1 MTFKRIDEDT
11 IRCIISADEM
21 IEYGIEMEDF
31 FRDKEKVNGFLETI
45 LKEAMEEVGE
55 LHHRGVMSMQI
66 MPLSKNRI
74 SITFSEK
81 SSEGGLGDI
90 LEYIK
95 QSLQGL
101 EELPEEL
108 KEKIAAIPAASNQA
122 SGMENKTGEN
132 TAEKGEAKNAN
143 RVFVFESLDTV
154 GEFCKNVQKETVKSR
169 LYKEASKGYYLVLEK
184 AEGKEKFYNS
194 VCELA
199 MEYAFGWHQADAMEN
214 FLKEHADCMIEEE
227 AVQKL
232 AQLFTL

>member
-55 LHHRGVMSMQI
+55 LHHHGVMSMQI

-81 SSEGGLGDI
+81 SSEGGLSDV

-95 QSLQGL
+95 QSLQEL
-101 EELPEEL
+101 DELPEEI
-108 KEKIAAIPAASNQA
+108 KEKIAAIPVTSNQS
-122 SGMENKTGEN
+122 SGIEEKTEEN
-132 TAEKGEAKNAN
+132 TQEKEEPKNSN
-143 RVFVFESLDTV
+143 RVFAFESLDIL
-154 GEFCKNVQKETVKSR
+154 GKFCKNVQNETVRSR
-169 LYKEASKGYYLVLEK
+169 LYKEASKGYFLVLEK
-184 AEGKEKFYNS
+184 EEGKEKYYNS

-199 MEYAFGWHQADAMEN
+199 MEYASSWYETDRLET
-214 FLKEHADCMIEEE
+214 FLKEHAGCMIEEE
-227 AVQKL
+227 AVQKM
-232 AQLFTL
+232 AQLFTQ